1 MEFSLLGSPN
11 QVGKSSGFEK
21 VILFYVISCGLDKI
35 ALIGSK
41 NGQTPDFTVVSIN
54 YPELCPDRV
63 SI

>member
-1 MEFSLLGSPN
+1 MEFSLLGW
-11 QVGKSSGFEK
+11 VGGFEK
-21 VILFYVISCGLDKI
+21 VILFYVFSCGLEKI

-63 SI
+63 SIKLVTF

>member
-1 MEFSLLGSPN
+1 MEFSLLGWA
-11 QVGKSSGFEK
+11 GGFEK
-21 VILFYVISCGLDKI
+21 VLLFYVFSCGLEKI

-63 SI
+63 LEWERK